1 MGASPSPGG
10 AIDLRY
16 SSGPLWDNSSKSYPA
31 QNVSP
36 FPYNTATA
44 HSSSISKFR
53 KASASSSAVSALT
66 ALRFSGRAIE
76 TRYILPS
83 WSVST
88 KVLFSLL
95 EEATREGILK
105 ACGRIRR
112 AKRESAILQEVQ
124 NASSDPQI
132 LGAKPGTSEF
142 LWATVIQSDCLILSL
157 RENMA
162 TSYHLPRA
170 NSLPMRG
177 TVQKQ
182 LYLSKNDCDWD
193 KQMTSTKEG
202 KSDES
207 SSGEDEE
214 PLRELVSFQRAREI
228 LYKFSKLL
236 CLWSGAL
243 WDLVV
248 MLDWLLWSFLLW
260 ALLYPNLVMSDW
272 KINEQ

>member
-44 HSSSISKFR
+44 HSSSISNLR

-66 ALRFSGRAIE
+66 ALRFSGRVIE

-88 KVLFSLL
+88 KVLSNLL
-95 EEATREGILK
+95 EEATREGILN
-105 ACGRIRR
+105 ACSRIRR
-112 AKRESAILQEVQ
+112 AKRESAILQE
-124 NASSDPQI
+124 NRNTSSDFSDPQNI
-132 LGAKPGTSEF
+132 WAKPGTSEF

-162 TSYHLPRA
+162 TSYHFPRA

-177 TVQKQ
+177 NVQKQ
-182 LYLSKNDCDWD
+182 LYLSKNDSDWD

-214 PLRELVSFQRAREI
+214 SLRELVSFRRTHEI
-228 LYKFSKLL
+228 LYKFS
-236 CLWSGAL
+236 
-243 WDLVV
+243 
-248 MLDWLLWSFLLW
+248 
-260 ALLYPNLVMSDW
+260 
-272 KINEQ
+272 

>member
-44 HSSSISKFR
+44 HSSSISNLR

-66 ALRFSGRAIE
+66 ALRFSGRVIE

-88 KVLFSLL
+88 KVLSNLL
-95 EEATREGILK
+95 EETTREGILK
-105 ACGRIRR
+105 ACSRIRR
-112 AKRESAILQEVQ
+112 AKRESAILEE
-124 NASSDPQI
+124 NSDPQNTW
-132 LGAKPGTSEF
+132 AKPGTSEF
-142 LWATVIQSDCLILSL
+142 LWATVIQSDYLILSL

-162 TSYHLPRA
+162 TSYHFPRA

-177 TVQKQ
+177 NVQKQ
-182 LYLSKNDCDWD
+182 FYLSKNDCDWD

-214 PLRELVSFQRAREI
+214 SLRELVSFRRTHEI
-228 LYKFSKLL
+228 LYKFS
-236 CLWSGAL
+236 
-243 WDLVV
+243 
-248 MLDWLLWSFLLW
+248 
-260 ALLYPNLVMSDW
+260 
-272 KINEQ
+272 

>member
-44 HSSSISKFR
+44 HSSSISKLR

-66 ALRFSGRAIE
+66 ALRFSGRVIE

-112 AKRESAILQEVQ
+112 AKRESAILQESTKRFFRPSNTWGQTWDEWVSMS
-124 NASSDPQI
+124 NCYPIRLFDLESSRKHGDVVS
-132 LGAKPGTSEF
+132 LTSRQFHFQWEELF
-142 LWATVIQSDCLILSL
+142 RNNFIFPRMIAIEINKWRVPKK
-157 RENMA
+157 ENQ
-162 TSYHLPRA
+162 TSLPR
-170 NSLPMRG
+170 G
-177 TVQKQ
+177 KT
-182 LYLSKNDCDWD
+182 KNLWGSWWVFNVHAKFCINFPSCCVCG
-193 KQMTSTKEG
+193 QV
-202 KSDES
+202 
-207 SSGEDEE
+207 
-214 PLRELVSFQRAREI
+214 LCEI
-228 LYKFSKLL
+228 LL
-236 CLWSGAL
+236 
-243 WDLVV
+243 
-248 MLDWLLWSFLLW
+248 
-260 ALLYPNLVMSDW
+260 
-272 KINEQ
+272 